1 LCGESY
7 HKGVG
12 KIVNNETF
20 LKTAVEDKTVFRKGK
35 RTISTG
41 YAQSISWKSFDANL
55 LYGKYPKYRGII
67 YFNSTLDD
75 KFAFL
80 NNTIT
85 IYESGSNTIRSIWLW
100 E

>member
-1 LCGESY
+1 MCGESY
-7 HKGVG
+7 HKRVG

-85 IYESGSNTIRSIWLW
+85 IYESGSNTIR
-100 E
+100 

>member
-1 LCGESY
+1 MYGESY

-20 LKTAVEDKTVFRKGK
+20 LKTAVENKRGGKGK
-35 RTISTG
+35 RTISTEHG
-41 YAQSISWKSFDANL
+41 QSISWKSFDANL
-55 LYGKYPKYRGII
+55 LYGKYPGYRGVI
-67 YFNSTLDD
+67 YFKSTLDD

-85 IYESGSNTIRSIWLW
+85 IYESGSNTIR
-100 E
+100 

>member
-1 LCGESY
+1 LYGESY

-20 LKTAVEDKTVFRKGK
+20 LKTAVENKRVCGKGK
-35 RTISTG
+35 RTISTEHG
-41 YAQSISWKSFDANL
+41 QSISWKSFDANL
-55 LYGKYPKYRGII
+55 LYGKYPGYRGVI
-67 YFNSTLDD
+67 YFKSTLDD

-85 IYESGSNTIRSIWLW
+85 IYESGSNTIR
-100 E
+100 